1 MFYDER
7 QSISEFIRNL
17 EFNFN
22 ELEILGI
29 KTSYKKKQKFYLKP
43 YLKSSKNKIYQTTR
57 TWRIVQNIQSR

>member
-29 KTSYKKKQKFYLKP
+29 KTSYKKK
-43 YLKSSKNKIYQTTR
+43 
-57 TWRIVQNIQSR
+57 